1 FTVSGD
7 RAGSDLTPLSG
18 GRTYLDL
25 AVLRDELQRHAVV
38 APALIGGRRAVVEY
52 VPVVAAAALAVV
64 LGARVDQVEVLLH
77 VERAGDGGEEARPAG
92 AGLEFHLGSK
102 HRQAATGAGV
112 DAGPLLVVE
121 RAGAGAL
128 GAFLAHHV
136 VGLGRQALLPLLLRK
151 LERLARRG
159 NGGAG
164 WQEVLPVLLQGF
176 DVFHGLGLGVR
187 ADSSERE
194 RRGRQRE

>member
-64 LGARVDQVEVLLH
+64 LGARVDQVEILLH
-77 VERAGDGGEEARPAG
+77 VERARDGGEEARPAG
-92 AGLEFHLGSK
+92 AGLEFHLGGE
-102 HRQAATGAGV
+102 HRQAAAGAGV
-112 DAGPLLVVE
+112 DAGALFFVE

-128 GAFLAHHV
+128 GAFLAQHV
-136 VGLGRQALLPLLLRK
+136 VGLRRQALLPLVLRQ
-151 LERLARRG
+151 LERLARRRHAR
-159 NGGAG
+159 AG
-164 WQEVLPVLLQGF
+164 RQEAFPVLLQGV
-176 DVFHGLGLGVR
+176 DVFHGPGLGVR
-187 ADSSERE
+187 ADSAERE